1 MLTQEIITANES
13 LKGLS
18 EEQIGAIVTLS
29 ENDENEQ
36 FRVKFGEH
44 YRQLDESIE
53 THSGVKRNGA
63 EKTYDFLP
71 RAIDTMKASYEKQIE
86 TLKGQIGGDEALK
99 SQLESVNA
107 ELKNTKE
114 QFNDLTAKYKNLE
127 SENEKKILGYRI
139 ANDIEN
145 AKTGIKFKEGLNDKA
160 INSLVEQT
168 ITKLKGLNPSYVEKD
183 GKEVLVFH
191 DENGSP
197 INNPE
202 NKLNPYTA
210 KELIIK
216 ELTDLGIV
224 AEKAK
229 TGAGGKETSPK
240 GSLTASTQVE
250 AGELINQQLLA
261 EGLVKGSRAYQ
272 TKLTQLWNEYKVSEL
287 PMK

>member
-1 MLTQEIITANES
+1 MLTQEIITANDS

-44 YRQLDESIE
+44 YRLLDESIE

-71 RAIDTMKASYEKQIE
+71 RAIDTMKEGYEKQIE
-86 TLKGQIGGDEALK
+86 SLKGQIGGDDALK
-99 SQLESVNA
+99 SQLESANA
-107 ELKNTKE
+107 ELKNTKD
-114 QFNDLTAKYKNLE
+114 QFNELQERFKTLE
-127 SENEKKILGYRI
+127 ADNEKKILGYRI

-145 AKTGIKFKEGLNDKA
+145 AKSGIKFKDGLNEKA
-160 INSLVEQT
+160 INSLVEQAVN
-168 ITKLKGLNPSYVEKD
+168 KVKGLNPAYVERE

-191 DENGSP
+191 DEKGSP

-210 KELIIK
+210 KELLLK
-216 ELTDLGIV
+216 ELTDMGIV
-224 AEKAK
+224 AERAK
-229 TGAGGKETSPK
+229 TGAGGKGTTPK

-250 AGELINQQLLA
+250 AQDIINQQLLA
-261 EGLVKGSRAYQ
+261 EGLIKGSRAYQ
-272 TKLTQLWNEYKVSEL
+272 TKMMQLWNDYKVSEL
-287 PMK
+287 PLK